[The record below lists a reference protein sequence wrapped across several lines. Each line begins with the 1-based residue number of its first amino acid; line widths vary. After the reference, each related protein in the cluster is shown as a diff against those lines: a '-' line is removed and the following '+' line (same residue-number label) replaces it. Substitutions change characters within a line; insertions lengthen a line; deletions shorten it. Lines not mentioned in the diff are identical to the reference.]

1 MFVFQFQF
9 LIKFDDD
16 EKISRVGENNN
27 NIISLSNSSDNR
39 ITLDEGPTYNVVSL
53 SNSNGND
60 VTVWDTE
67 NQVTLDNLNGDTVFV
82 FGGEVYPS

>member
-1 MFVFQFQF
+1 
-9 LIKFDDD
+9 
-16 EKISRVGENNN
+16 
-27 NIISLSNSSDNR
+27 LSNSSDNR

-53 SNSNGND
+53 SNSTGND